1 MHNDKISDLLDV
13 LLCMIY
19 FFTFGEDER

>member
-1 MHNDKISDLLDV
+1 MRNDKISDLLDV